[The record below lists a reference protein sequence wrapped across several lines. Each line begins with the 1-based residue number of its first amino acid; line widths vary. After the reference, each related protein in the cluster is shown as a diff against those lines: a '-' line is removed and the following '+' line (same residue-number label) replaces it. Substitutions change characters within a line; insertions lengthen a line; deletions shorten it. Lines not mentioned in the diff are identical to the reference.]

1 MLFCID
7 TDAGVGYKV
16 QPCSLI
22 ILDHGKAEFGGESS
36 RLNMGI
42 SRAKSIELSTLPA
55 AML

>member
-22 ILDHGKAEFGGESS
+22 ILDHGKAEFCDLGVNP
-36 RLNMGI
+36 L
-42 SRAKSIELSTLPA
+42 A
-55 AML
+55 